1 MLLRKMTFKL
11 VNLMTG
17 AILLLTTLGCATPAQ
32 NQLSSGNSI
41 TPAPT
46 ATQTSYNSKTNRPAT
61 KTATISIEGEKT
73 PITLRLYNQ
82 YSDLFSTYFP
92 EKDFIAEGNSSGE
105 GTGVRFIANFGGS
118 KNDNAYIHVAFL
130 NDLKNLNQLRSF
142 INGKNGLIASN
153 GWRAVSRSQK
163 VAYPWAKEKIV
174 FSKGK
179 DIVGDLYLGQQNG
192 KVFYVI
198 LQFPVEYGDGFPPRA
213 DLILQN
219 LEVAR

>member
-1 MLLRKMTFKL
+1 M
-11 VNLMTG
+11 NLMAGT
-17 AILLLTTLGCATPAQ
+17 ILLVTTLGCTIPAQ
-32 NQLSSGNSI
+32 NQLSSGNSV

-46 ATQTSYNSKTNRPAT
+46 AIQTSYNSKANKPAT

-73 PITLRLYNQ
+73 PITLKLYNQ
-82 YSDLFSTYFP
+82 YSDLFTTYFP
-92 EKDFIAEGNSSGE
+92 DKEFIAEGSSSGE

-118 KNDNAYIHVAFL
+118 KNENAYIHVAFL
-130 NDLKNLNQLRSF
+130 NDLKNLNQLRNF

-163 VAYPWAKEKIV
+163 VSYPWAKEKIV

-179 DIVGDLYLGQQNG
+179 DIVGDVYLGQQNG

-198 LQFPVEYGDGFPPRA
+198 LHFPVAYGDGFPPRA

>member
-1 MLLRKMTFKL
+1 MTLKL

-17 AILLLTTLGCATPAQ
+17 AILLVTTLGCATSAQ
-32 NQLSSGNSI
+32 NQLSSENSV

-46 ATQTSYNSKTNRPAT
+46 AIQLSYNSKANRPAT
-61 KTATISIEGEKT
+61 KTATISIEGEKS

-92 EKDFIAEGNSSGE
+92 EKDFIAEGSSSGE

-179 DIVGDLYLGQQNG
+179 DIVGDVYLGQQNG

-198 LQFPVEYGDGFPPRA
+198 LQFPVAYGDGFPPRA

-219 LEVAR
+219 LQVTR

>member
-1 MLLRKMTFKL
+1 MTLKL

-17 AILLLTTLGCATPAQ
+17 AILLVTTLGCATPAQ
-32 NQLSSGNSI
+32 NQLSSGNSV

-46 ATQTSYNSKTNRPAT
+46 AIQTSYNSKANRPAT
-61 KTATISIEGEKT
+61 KTGTISIEGEKT
-73 PITLRLYNQ
+73 PTTLRLYNQ

-153 GWRAVSRSQK
+153 GWRVVSRSQK

-179 DIVGDLYLGQQNG
+179 DIVGDVYLGQQNG

-198 LQFPVEYGDGFPPRA
+198 LQFPVAYSDGFPSRA

-219 LEVAR
+219 LVVGR